1 MSYTIQYTQTK
12 KAAAG
17 KRRNGRG
24 RGWIAAALLLALA
37 LVVRLMWPQV
47 GEYAQKLLLLGVSDQ
62 NEEAVTAFIQ
72 DLRGGEDF
80 SDALTAFCREVLQN
94 GQTVE

>member
-12 KAAAG
+12 KTAVG

-24 RGWIAAALLLALA
+24 RGWIAAALLLILA
-37 LVVRLMWPQV
+37 LVARLMWPQV

-72 DLRGGEDF
+72 DVRGGEDF